1 MFKVSTARSALLIAV
16 VLTAA
21 CTVKETDIPSR
32 AGPSE
37 LALSIT
43 IEALPNRV
51 TRNGVDRSTIV
62 VTARDSQGSPAP
74 SVQLRVDSIV
84 LEVVQDFGTVSS
96 AHTIF
101 SGTDGRATTVYTASP
116 APPAGVF
123 QLTDLIT
130 IRVTPVGVNFQTSVS
145 QTAQVR
151 LVLPTVVSPPGSP
164 SAVFTF
170 STPTAKAVAMINFDA
185 SGSFAVGGKTLVDYD
200 WSWGD
205 GEPNGKGVLEEHD
218 WVVAGTYFVVLTV
231 TDGAGQQA
239 RSTQLIRS
247 RRSAHGGQSAA

>member
-84 LEVVQDFGTVSS
+84 LEVVQDFGTVS

-101 SGTDGRATTVYTASP
+101 SGTDGRATTVYTTSP
-116 APPAGVF
+116 APPAGVS

-231 TDGAGQQA
+231 TDSAGQQA
-239 RSTQLIRS
+239 SSTQLIRS
-247 RRSAHGGQSAA
+247 RRRAHGGQSAA